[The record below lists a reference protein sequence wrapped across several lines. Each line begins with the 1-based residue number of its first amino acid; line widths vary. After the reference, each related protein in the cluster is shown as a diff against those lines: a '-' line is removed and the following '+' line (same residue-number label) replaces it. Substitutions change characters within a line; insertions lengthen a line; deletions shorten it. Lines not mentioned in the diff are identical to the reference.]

1 MRVSLSM
8 GDQSKDNTPVSIT
21 GVMVMNSKSYPGNYE
36 GVSASK
42 TESLH
47 APS

>member
-1 MRVSLSM
+1 M
-8 GDQSKDNTPVSIT
+8 GDQLKDITPLSIT

-42 TESLH
+42 PESLH
-47 APS
+47 APL